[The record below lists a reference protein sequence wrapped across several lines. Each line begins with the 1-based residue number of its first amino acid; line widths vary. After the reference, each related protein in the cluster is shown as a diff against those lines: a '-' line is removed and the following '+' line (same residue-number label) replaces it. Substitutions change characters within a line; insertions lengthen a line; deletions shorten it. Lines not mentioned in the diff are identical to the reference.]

1 METITKTIEAYTG
14 IPESLQGQL
23 FRSIIILIIIIIIH
37 QILKNLLYR
46 TIQDSKTY
54 YRAKKALG
62 YAFIIIGFILIAR
75 VWFKGVTS
83 ITTFLGILTA
93 GLAIAMKDLIMNI
106 AGWFYIVWKGSF
118 SVGDRIEIDG
128 TAGDVIGIQL
138 FEFTMMEIRNWIPAD
153 QSTGR
158 ITYVPN
164 YKVFKEPVFNYSRG
178 IPFVWQEIPIYLS
191 FESNWK
197 KAKGILEEI
206 AFKHGETIGS
216 QVEESIAEMSR
227 KFMIYNAKL
236 EPKVYTSIDQENG
249 VTLTIR
255 YMCAYRNRR
264 DSGQMIYEEILNAF
278 EYHKDIEFAYP
289 TQRVYDRPREKK
301 DKGYEN

>member
-1 METITKTIEAYTG
+1 METITKYVETYTG

-23 FRSIIILIIIIIIH
+23 FKSLLILIIVIILH

-54 YRAKKALG
+54 YRVKKALG
-62 YAFIIIGFILIAR
+62 YGFLIIGFVLIAR
-75 VWFKGVTS
+75 VWFKGISS
-83 ITTFLGILTA
+83 ITTFLGIFTA

-106 AGWFYIVWKGSF
+106 AGWFYIIWKGSF
-118 SVGDRIEIDG
+118 GVGDRIEIDG

-138 FEFTMMEIRNWIPAD
+138 FEFTMMEIGNWIPAD

-178 IPFVWQEIPIYLS
+178 IPFVWQEIPIYLT

-197 KAKGILEEI
+197 KAKAILEDI

-236 EPKVYTSIDQENG
+236 EPKVYTSINQENG
-249 VTLTIR
+249 ITLTIR

-264 DSGQMIYEEILNAF
+264 DSSEIIYEEILNKF
-278 EYHKDIEFAYP
+278 EHHKDIELAYP
-289 TQRVYDRPREKK
+289 TQRVYDRPREKE